1 MVIDTHI
8 HPALFAPIC
17 EDQERFRRRC
27 DAMNYHLMKPS
38 DMALLRKQY
47 ALADI
52 GRVVLLP
59 EDCSVESGMVEI
71 SNDEIAKLVAL
82 DAQFY
87 IGMAAVDPRR
97 PDAVQ
102 ELERAFAE
110 LGLAGLA
117 VNTARLKMYPMDER
131 LVPLYE
137 EFALLND
144 YFTIQQYRYGGT
156 ITLDVSYIED
166 ESLNHSCLIPR
177 FTLQPLVENA
187 IFHGIEPK
195 GSAGE
200 VTLRVE
206 RDTANG
212 DVLIHLTDDGVGM
225 TPEQAAKALQEP
237 GPEEAAAKYRHVGM
251 WNVHK
256 RLQYSFGEA
265 YGLSIESE
273 PDIGTTV
280 TIRLPGPD
288 SQK

>member
-87 IGMAAVDPRR
+87 IGMATVDPRR

-131 LVPLYE
+131 LVPLYDLCRKYHKQIIFHAGFCLENNALAKYARPMEFE
-137 EFALLND
+137 EVALRWPEVNLCLAHFGWPWVQETAALLLKYPNLYANTALMNFD
-144 YFTIQQYRYGGT
+144 GPYQLFAKVFKQDMGEYW
-156 ITLDVSYIED
+156 LDHNLADKVMFGSD
-166 ESLNHSCLIPR
+166 SPR
-177 FTLQPLVENA
+177 IRPVRSKRGLDSVEMLPDTREKIYWKNA
-187 IFHGIEPK
+187 MRF
-195 GSAGE
+195 
-200 VTLRVE
+200 
-206 RDTANG
+206 
-212 DVLIHLTDDGVGM
+212 
-225 TPEQAAKALQEP
+225 
-237 GPEEAAAKYRHVGM
+237 
-251 WNVHK
+251 
-256 RLQYSFGEA
+256 FGWE
-265 YGLSIESE
+265 G
-273 PDIGTTV
+273 
-280 TIRLPGPD
+280 
-288 SQK
+288 QNK

>member
-87 IGMAAVDPRR
+87 IGMATVDPRR

-131 LVPLYE
+131 LVPLYDLCRKYHKPIIFHAGFCLE
-137 EFALLND
+137 ITRWQSMPARWNSRRWRCAGRRSISALL
-144 YFTIQQYRYGGT
+144 I
-156 ITLDVSYIED
+156 
-166 ESLNHSCLIPR
+166 
-177 FTLQPLVENA
+177 
-187 IFHGIEPK
+187 
-195 GSAGE
+195 SAGRGCRRRRLCCSSIPISTQ
-200 VTLRVE
+200 TL
-206 RDTANG
+206 
-212 DVLIHLTDDGVGM
+212 H
-225 TPEQAAKALQEP
+225 
-237 GPEEAAAKYRHVGM
+237 
-251 WNVHK
+251 
-256 RLQYSFGEA
+256 
-265 YGLSIESE
+265 
-273 PDIGTTV
+273 
-280 TIRLPGPD
+280 
-288 SQK
+288 